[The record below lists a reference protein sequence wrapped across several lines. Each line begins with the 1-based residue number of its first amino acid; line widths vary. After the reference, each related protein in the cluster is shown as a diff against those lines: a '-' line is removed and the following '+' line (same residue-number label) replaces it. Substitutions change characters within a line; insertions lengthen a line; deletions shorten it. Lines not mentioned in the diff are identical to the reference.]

1 MVFCMRL
8 FALIPPLTHVGFP
21 LTLIKAYKFVLHTL
35 FMKFYLSSSR
45 LGNSVAKLR
54 RMMSENKKTGLILN
68 ALDCTNIDQR
78 KVKEKIKAL
87 NLAGLEPEILDLE
100 MYFGKQKELEKRLA
114 GLGAV
119 WVNGGNAFVLRQA
132 MKLSGFDKIF
142 NKLLRR
148 KDFLYGGYSAGIC
161 VLAKDLHGLEIM
173 DDPKQR
179 PYGKKCKV
187 IWEGLGFLD
196 YMILPHYNSE
206 HPESKLVTKT
216 VQYFIDNKLLFRALR
231 DGEVIIIE

>member
-1 MVFCMRL
+1 MRL
-8 FALIPPLTHVGFP
+8 LIEIF
-21 LTLIKAYKFVLHTL
+21 IKAYKFVLYTL
-35 FMKFYLSSSR
+35 FMKFYLSSY
-45 LGNSVAKLR
+45 GMGDSVAKLR
-54 RMMSENKKTGLILN
+54 RMTPENKRTGLILN
-68 ALDCTNIDQR
+68 ALDYTSIDEG
-78 KVKEKIKAL
+78 KVKEKIKTL
-87 NLAGLEPEILDLE
+87 TLAGLKPEILDLK
-100 MYFGKQKELEKRLA
+100 MYFGKQKGLEKRLA
-114 GLGAV
+114 RLGAV

-142 NKLLRR
+142 NALLRR
-148 KDFLYGGYSAGIC
+148 KNFLYGGYSAGIC
-161 VLAKDLHGLEIM
+161 VLAKDLHGLEIV

-196 YMILPHYNSE
+196 YMILPHYKSE

-216 VQYFIDNKLLFRALR
+216 IQYFIDHKLLFRALR